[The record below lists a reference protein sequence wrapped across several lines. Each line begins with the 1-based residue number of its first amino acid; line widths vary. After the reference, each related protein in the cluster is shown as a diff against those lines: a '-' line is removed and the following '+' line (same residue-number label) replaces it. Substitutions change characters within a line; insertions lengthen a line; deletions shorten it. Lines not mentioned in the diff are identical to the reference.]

1 MRGKGDGTHQ
11 ISVQLHPAELG
22 AVQVTALIRNGE
34 LTVTVACA
42 DESARQAVIAALP
55 TLHHQLSGALANVD
69 VTHGSSTGVNVSVGH
84 QAEQQS
90 RDSRAGGEPEH
101 GLSGGSSH
109 SVAEA
114 AAPSSNT
121 NGRGHAANAN
131 LDRML

>member
-1 MRGKGDGTHQ
+1 M
-11 ISVQLHPAELG
+11 HPAELG

-90 RDSRAGGEPEH
+90 RDSRAGGEPAR
-101 GLSGGSSH
+101 GLAGGPSQGGTDTGTPSGN
-109 SVAEA
+109 ATE
-114 AAPSSNT
+114 
-121 NGRGHAANAN
+121 RRRAANAN